1 MSFQPY
7 KQGSPTL
14 TKGFLESEIVLCEL
28 SDEFVFCC
36 PSFQHSG
43 PLFTSPAL
51 GFLHVQLLPWKLS
64 PSWVSAVVGFCLA
77 GAKPRLFQP
86 G

>member
-1 MSFQPY
+1 M
-7 KQGSPTL
+7 
-14 TKGFLESEIVLCEL
+14 LCEL
-28 SDEFVFCC
+28 SDESVFCC

-51 GFLHVQLLPWKLS
+51 GFLHVQVPLQELLQ
-64 PSWVSAVVGFCLA
+64 SWASAVLGLSLT
-77 GAKPRLFQP
+77 GAELRLFQP